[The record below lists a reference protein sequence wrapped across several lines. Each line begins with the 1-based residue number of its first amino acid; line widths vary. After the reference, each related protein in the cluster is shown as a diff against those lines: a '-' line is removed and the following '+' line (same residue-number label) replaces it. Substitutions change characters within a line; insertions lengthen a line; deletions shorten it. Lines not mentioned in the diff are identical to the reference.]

1 MIIEPLKVKSMKYK
15 HPDFKHKDKGVALIT
30 VMLIL
35 ALATILAVS
44 MSSRQQLDIHRSAN
58 VINFEQ
64 AYQYILGAETWAE
77 QFLKRDLSDNKID
90 SLNDDWATV
99 LPPLPIEGGSMSGQI
114 EDLQARFNINNLVQ
128 NGKSQKIYVDRFKQL
143 LRNLELNEDLSSVI
157 VDWLDPNEQ
166 VGFLGAEDN
175 EYLNLS
181 PAYRASNQAMEDVS
195 ELLLLKGMDI
205 ESYEKLRP
213 FVCVLK
219 SETSINVNT
228 ATAEVLS
235 SIVKDMS
242 VEDAKELIKE
252 RNKGIFEKIED
263 FIQHPLLKQKKIK
276 NEGLSVSSNYFQLNS
291 TAKIERI
298 SVEYVSIIHRA
309 SDGSTSVIKRHRGV
323 L

>member
-1 MIIEPLKVKSMKYK
+1 MKFESLSVKYLKCR
-15 HPDFKHKDKGVALIT
+15 DKDKGVALIT

-64 AYQYILGAETWAE
+64 SYQYILGAEKWAE
-77 QFLKRDLSDNKID
+77 QYLKRDLSDNKTD
-90 SLNDDWATV
+90 SFNDDWATV
-99 LPPLPIEGGSMSGQI
+99 LPPLPIEGGSMSGQV

-128 NGKSQKIYVDRFKQL
+128 NGKVQKIYVDRFKQL
-143 LRNLELNEDLSSVI
+143 LVNLELNEDLASVI

-181 PAYRASNQAMEDVS
+181 PAYRASNQSMEDVS
-195 ELLLLKGMDI
+195 ELLLVKGMDI

-219 SETSINVNT
+219 SETNINVNT

-235 SIVKDMS
+235 SIVKNMS
-242 VEDAKELIKE
+242 VEDANELIKE
-252 RNKGIFEKIED
+252 RNKDIFEKIED
-263 FIQHPLLKQKKIK
+263 FLQHPLLKQKKIK

-291 TAKIERI
+291 TAQIERI
-298 SVEYVSIIHRA
+298 SVDYTSIIHRQ
-309 SDGSTSVIKRHRGV
+309 SDGSTSIIKRHRGV

>member
-1 MIIEPLKVKSMKYK
+1 MMFESLRNKNQE
-15 HPDFKHKDKGVALIT
+15 KGVALIT

-77 QFLKRDLSDNKID
+77 QFLKRDLSDNNVD

-99 LPPLPIEGGSMSGQI
+99 LPPLPIEGGSMSGQV

-128 NGKSQKIYVDRFKQL
+128 NGKSQKIYVERFKQL
-143 LRNLELNEDLSSVI
+143 LVNLELNQDLASVI

-195 ELLLLKGMDI
+195 ELLLIKGMDI

-219 SETSINVNT
+219 SETNINVNT
-228 ATAEVLS
+228 ASAEVLS
-235 SIVKDMS
+235 SIIKDMS
-242 VEDAKELIKE
+242 VEDAKELIKA
-252 RNKGIFEKIED
+252 RNKDIFEKVEN
-263 FIQHPLLKQKKIK
+263 FIQHPLLIQKKIK
-276 NEGLSVSSNYFQLNS
+276 KEGLSVTSNYFQLNS
-291 TAKIERI
+291 TAQIERI
-298 SVEYVSIIHRA
+298 SVEYVSIIHREN
-309 SDGSTSVIKRHRGV
+309 DGSTSVIKRHRGV